1 MKKFKSQEFGES
13 EVMCRVI
20 AEAALFTTDKT
31 VESIPASLF
40 KIIKD
45 IGYYVMWSKN
55 KDLAFVS
62 LIVEYN
68 IMHNGLKAVVI
79 FGIEFLKIF
88 SMSIF

>member
-45 IGYYVMWSKN
+45 IGYYVM
-55 KDLAFVS
+55 
-62 LIVEYN
+62 
-68 IMHNGLKAVVI
+68 
-79 FGIEFLKIF
+79 
-88 SMSIF
+88 